1 MNCTL
6 KKKKVLSY
14 RKKHDCGCVKEMWE
28 KRHRRLLK
36 INSTLNSNQLK
47 VGFVTYLLEKI
58 FDIARDYMLA
68 NELLNYW
75 MRSSVKLRQK
85 AQTEALRKKVIVSE

>member
-1 MNCTL
+1 M
-6 KKKKVLSY
+6 KKKKSSFIQ
-14 RKKHDCGCVKEMWE
+14 KKHDCGCVKEMWE

-47 VGFVTYLLEKI
+47 VGFVTYLLEKT

>member
-1 MNCTL
+1 
-6 KKKKVLSY
+6 
-14 RKKHDCGCVKEMWE
+14 MWE

-47 VGFVTYLLEKI
+47 VGFVTYLLEKT